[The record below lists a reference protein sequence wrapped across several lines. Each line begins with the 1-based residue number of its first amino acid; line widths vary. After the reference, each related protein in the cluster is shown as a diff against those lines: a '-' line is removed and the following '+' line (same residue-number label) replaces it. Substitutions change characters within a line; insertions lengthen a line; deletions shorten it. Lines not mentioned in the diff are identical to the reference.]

1 MVHARKP
8 AVAGL
13 FYPAEEGALLSA
25 VTALMA
31 EAETAPAKQPPKAL
45 IVPHAGYVYSG
56 AMAAKGYATLKE
68 AKGKIKRVIL
78 LGPAHTVYLR
88 GMAVPEADCFEMP
101 LATHPV
107 DADLKRR
114 ALQLPAVIADDQP
127 HLSEHALEVQLPFIG
142 ETLGEVR
149 ILPVVVGDATGEDV
163 ARLIETLWDGPET
176 LVLISSDLSHYYP
189 YDVARKKDGA
199 TARAIE
205 QLNPG
210 ALSNDKAC
218 GFRAIQGLL
227 LVARDNA
234 LSVQR
239 LGLCN
244 SGDTAGERIKVVGYG
259 AWGFWQPWQNL

>member
-1 MVHARKP
+1 MAHARKP

-13 FYPAEEGALLSA
+13 FYPEEEGALLRA

-31 EAETAPAKQPPKAL
+31 EAKTAPPKEPPKAL

-56 AMAAKGYATLKE
+56 AIAAKGYAMLKE

-88 GMAVPEADCFEMP
+88 GMAIPEADCFEMP
-101 LATHPV
+101 LATHTV
-107 DADLKRR
+107 DADLTGR
-114 ALQLPAVIADDQP
+114 ALKLPAVISDDQP
-127 HLSEHALEVQLPFIG
+127 HLREHALEVQLPFIW

-149 ILPVVVGDATGEDV
+149 ILPVVVGDTSEEDV
-163 ARLIETLWDGPET
+163 SSFIGTLWDGPET
-176 LVLISSDLSHYYP
+176 LILISSDLSHYYP

-205 QLNPG
+205 SLNPG
-210 ALSNDKAC
+210 ALSDDKAC
-218 GFRAIQGLL
+218 GFKAIQGLL
-227 LVARDNA
+227 QVARDNG
-234 LSVQR
+234 LSVRR

-244 SGDTAGERIKVVGYG
+244 SGDTAGERTKVVGYG
-259 AWGFWQPWQNL
+259 AWGFWEPS